1 MIKYYRK
8 KNFYECKI
16 SDMDNIF
23 EEREI
28 KEVKWKNQEKRKVY
42 DKANLLRFGLYHKK
56 LCLY

>member
-42 DKANLLRFGLYHKK
+42 DKANLLRFGLY
-56 LCLY
+56 